1 MEKIAIISD
10 IHSNITAFKA
20 ILEDIEKRGIKRIL
34 CAGDLVLKGSSPCE
48 VVDLAKQKCEIIV
61 KGNAEEGAIKG
72 TTMHKIWHRETLGE
86 DRIKYLDSLPM
97 YFDFYMSGSLIRM
110 FHASKND
117 THFRV
122 MDFDSID
129 NKMKLF
135 EDENGIIT
143 DIILYGDINH
153 PEIIGT
159 RSFTSEDNIYILQ
172 SEEEVD
178 GALQAIEDSGKDVAI
193 VAQTTFSLKK
203 FDELTN
209 IIKSRCNE
217 KGIKVEVDNTICNAT
232 ERRQKEAEKI
242 SQSVEYMVIIGGKN
256 SANTKKL
263 FEIAKRNCRNYIHIE
278 TKEELKEIDFSKYD
292 KVGVMAG
299 SSTPKKSI
307 NELVDYLKSL

>member
-1 MEKIAIISD
+1 MKVIVGKLSGFCHGVKTAVEGAENLVGKKKIYCIGEIAHNRQVVS
-10 IHSNITAFKA
+10 S
-20 ILEDIEKRGIKRIL
+20 LEDSGLITVDDIEEVP
-34 CAGDLVLKGSSPCE
+34 AGAQVIFRAHGMPRSAYKYAKNKKMIVHDLTCSG
-48 VVDLAKQKCEIIV
+48 V
-61 KGNAEEGAIKG
+61 KKVHGKVKTKSKEG
-72 TTMHKIWHRETLGE
+72 
-86 DRIKYLDSLPM
+86 KY
-97 YFDFYMSGSLIRM
+97 
-110 FHASKND
+110 
-117 THFRV
+117 
-122 MDFDSID
+122 
-129 NKMKLF
+129 
-135 EDENGIIT
+135 
-143 DIILYGDINH
+143 IILYGDINH

-242 SQSVEYMVIIGGKN
+242 SQSVDYMVIIGGKN

-278 TKEELKEIDFSKYD
+278 TKEELKEIDFSRYD
-292 KVGVMAG
+292 KVGVIAG